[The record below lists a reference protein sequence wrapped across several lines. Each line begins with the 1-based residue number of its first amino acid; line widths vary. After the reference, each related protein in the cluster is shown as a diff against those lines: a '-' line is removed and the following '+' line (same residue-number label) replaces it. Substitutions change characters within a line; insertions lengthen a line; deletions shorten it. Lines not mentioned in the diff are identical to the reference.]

1 MLCQDPDAVPERWRT
16 CLGHVDAGLGWILSR
31 FYVEKAFSA
40 AAKDL
45 GDQIVSDIKQQFIS
59 RLADLDWMDEEV
71 KKLAADKVN
80 AIIQK
85 IGYPTKVGCMPDTK
99 WSNLY

>member
-1 MLCQDPDAVPERWRT
+1 MDD
-16 CLGHVDAGLGWILSR
+16 GLGWILSR
-31 FYVEKAFSA
+31 FFVEKAFSSE
-40 AAKDL
+40 AKDL
-45 GDQIVSDIKQQFIS
+45 GDQIVFDIKQQFIS

-85 IGYPTKVGCMPDTK
+85 IGYPTKVIYTVMPLASLLTA
-99 WSNLY
+99 SNR